1 MFMLVSL
8 IQRKT
13 GVKLVLTG
21 LIWFLLHSGLGLG
34 FHVAYAREHAPTSLA
49 TIAWADLPEQGR
61 VTYLLVLKGGPF
73 PYEKDGVAF
82 GNRERLLPQAQ
93 RGYYREYTVPTPGA
107 SNRGVRRLVC
117 GGEAPPPKVCYYTA
131 DHYASFRQVVPGN

>member
-1 MFMLVSL
+1 
-8 IQRKT
+8 
-13 GVKLVLTG
+13 
-21 LIWFLLHSGLGLG
+21 LG
-34 FHVAYAREHAPTSLA
+34 FHVAYAREQAPTSLPA
-49 TIAWADLPEQGR
+49 IAWADLPEQGR

-73 PYEKDGVAF
+73 PFDKDGVAF

-117 GGEAPPPKVCYYTA
+117 GGEAPPPKVCYYSA
-131 DHYASFRQVVPGN
+131 DHYASFRQVVHGN

>member
-1 MFMLVSL
+1 MLVSKV
-8 IQRKT
+8 QRKT
-13 GVKLVLTG
+13 SVKLVLTG
-21 LIWFLLHSGLGLG
+21 LVWLALQSGLGLG
-34 FHVAYAREHAPTSLA
+34 FHVAYAREQAPTSLPA
-49 TIAWADLPEQGR
+49 IAWADLPEQGR

-117 GGEAPPPKVCYYTA
+117 GGEAPPPKVCYYTT

>member
-1 MFMLVSL
+1 MLVSKV
-8 IQRKT
+8 QRKT
-13 GVKLVLTG
+13 SVKLVLTG
-21 LIWFLLHSGLGLG
+21 LVWLALQSGLGLG
-34 FHVAYAREHAPTSLA
+34 FHVAYAREQAPTSLPA
-49 TIAWADLPEQGR
+49 IAWADLPEQGR

-117 GGEAPPPKVCYYTA
+117 GGEAPPPKVCYYTE

>member
-1 MFMLVSL
+1 MWVGKV
-8 IQRKT
+8 QRKT
-13 GVKLVLTG
+13 SIKLVLTG
-21 LIWFLLHSGLGLG
+21 LLWLTVQSGLGLG
-34 FHVAYAREHAPTSLA
+34 FHVANAREQATTSLPS
-49 TIAWADLPEQGR
+49 IAWAELPEQGR

-73 PYEKDGVAF
+73 PYEKDGVTF

-107 SNRGVRRLVC
+107 PNRGVRRLVC
-117 GGEAPPPKVCYYTA
+117 GGEAPQPKVCYYTA

>member
-1 MFMLVSL
+1 MLVSKV
-8 IQRKT
+8 QRKT
-13 GVKLVLTG
+13 SVKLVLTG
-21 LIWFLLHSGLGLG
+21 LVWLALQSGLGLG
-34 FHVAYAREHAPTSLA
+34 FHVAYAREQAPTSLPA
-49 TIAWADLPEQGR
+49 IAWADLPEQGR

-73 PYEKDGVAF
+73 PFDKDGVAF

-117 GGEAPPPKVCYYTA
+117 GGEPPPKVCYYTA

>member
-1 MFMLVSL
+1 MLVSKV
-8 IQRKT
+8 QRKT
-13 GVKLVLTG
+13 SVKLVLTG
-21 LIWFLLHSGLGLG
+21 LVWLALQSGLGLG
-34 FHVAYAREHAPTSLA
+34 FHVAYAREQAPTSLPA
-49 TIAWADLPEQGR
+49 IAWADLPEQGR

-107 SNRGVRRLVC
+107 FNRGVRRLVC
-117 GGEAPPPKVCYYTA
+117 GGEAPPKVCYYTA